1 MITYA
6 VENHVS
12 PELIETLWNVNRRKS
27 WGRRE
32 KCQGINRNI
41 VECKSIAL
49 RMVISGLSN

>member
-41 VECKSIAL
+41 VECKLHSRYVSLHGSI
-49 RMVISGLSN
+49 